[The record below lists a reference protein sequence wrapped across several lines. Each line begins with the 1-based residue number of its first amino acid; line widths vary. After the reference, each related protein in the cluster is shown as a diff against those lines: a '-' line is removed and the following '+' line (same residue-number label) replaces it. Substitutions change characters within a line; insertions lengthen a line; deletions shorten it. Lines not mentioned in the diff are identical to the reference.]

1 MNFRQLFE
9 NQASMTDY
17 DIWRDKVSTAGGEIH
32 PQRDRVHLVAQSW
45 DGDVIG
51 EFNLKTNQG
60 WFGQQGVAEGLN
72 EFAPDGFNGGDDGEE
87 FNPRMAKM
95 AYEAGI
101 VKGASLADGATLERA
116 MAIDHWDSHDGGM
129 YKQYFA
135 KGFKQGRMN
144 KIKHDNKQYNLNLKL
159 MKDGSIRHGEQ
170 GVAEGKGDFAQAIE
184 NLHGWYEEESSNPN
198 IRVWEFDD
206 REGGYY
212 AQGTVYYDVKT
223 GRVKIKFEDR
233 DGYHGG
239 DVNDTFN
246 SIGDAMNVL
255 KNITVQIRPNTGKA
269 RDFDKL
275 GGRTLA
281 GPDDLYKTDR
291 EGRKGTLNKRR
302 MGTMKASSP
311 YRKTGPEGQ
320 LPESSVAEGIKSK
333 AAAAALAGALATSP
347 TQGAVVITP
356 NIGAQYQNIK
366 RDQEQKNQ
374 EKSKKAGQTFPLS
387 DKSKDAMKE
396 QGVAEG
402 SDDGYG
408 YKSLSTEQIM
418 KLIKSGNWEAVQD
431 VVPGKHIQLRNNRN
445 GKSTTVHVKK
455 DMAEGFDELD
465 AYMKAKQAPQPS
477 GGAGIKRGSYGMP
490 GRKIAKGIQGLRP
503 GGGSTGHTTP
513 GNRDFGRPHSIPR
526 AAPLGIDDYDANH
539 RRDVDEGEYK
549 DTVDKSKIP
558 AVQRK
563 AQGGDWKVSTRDL
576 EHERSKSPTGPEGLA
591 KAKQRLGMNE
601 NQQLPPEVIELLKK
615 VAQSDAAPEHKKA
628 IINAIMAKYQP
639 IKDIAEEP
647 KQTAREKFNKGLKR
661 AGFDPDAAAKR
672 LTDLIAKQKAE
683 RERFEKENPAVYGDT
698 PDVKEEKVRLDPKCW
713 KGKKIGSPKTKVKGG
728 VRVNNCVP
736 K

>member
-1 MNFRQLFE
+1 MNFRQLFQ

-60 WFGQQGVAEGLN
+60 WFGQQGVAEGSHHIEVGDKITWWYNKFHPNYEGVVRKLDGPYIIVY
-72 EFAPDGFNGGDDGEE
+72 APGSGQLYKLTKEDI
-87 FNPRMAKM
+87 R
-95 AYEAGI
+95 
-101 VKGASLADGATLERA
+101 
-116 MAIDHWDSHDGGM
+116 SHE
-129 YKQYFA
+129 K
-135 KGFKQGRMN
+135 K
-144 KIKHDNKQYNLNLKL
+144 
-159 MKDGSIRHGEQ
+159 
-170 GVAEGKGDFAQAIE
+170 GVAEGQATRTCPQCDGSGEDTLDPTKSCRRCGGKGHIPM
-184 NLHGWYEEESSNPN
+184 SP
-198 IRVWEFDD
+198 
-206 REGGYY
+206 RE
-212 AQGTVYYDVKT
+212 QG
-223 GRVKIKFEDR
+223 
-233 DGYHGG
+233 
-239 DVNDTFN
+239 
-246 SIGDAMNVL
+246 
-255 KNITVQIRPNTGKA
+255 
-269 RDFDKL
+269 
-275 GGRTLA
+275 
-281 GPDDLYKTDR
+281 
-291 EGRKGTLNKRR
+291 
-302 MGTMKASSP
+302 
-311 YRKTGPEGQ
+311 
-320 LPESSVAEGIKSK
+320 VAEGIKSK

-396 QGVAEG
+396 QGVTEGLGKSIKRAAQGWGGSQDKPADIVKRNKAHDTDTAKRLRAGMDDAPEHTPQGLQKRVLDRKLKGVAEG

-431 VVPGKHIQLRNNRN
+431 VVPDKHIQLRNNRN
-445 GKSTTVHVKK
+445 GKSITVHVKR

-539 RRDVDEGEYK
+539 RRDFDEGEYK

-576 EHERSKSPTGPEGLA
+576 EHERSKSPTGAPGLA

-639 IKDIAEEP
+639 TKDIAEEP

-683 RERFEKENPAVYGDT
+683 REKFEKENPAVYGDT
-698 PDVKEEKVRLDPKCW
+698 PEVKEEKVRLDPKCW
-713 KGKKIGSPKTKVKGG
+713 KGKKIGNPKTKMKGG